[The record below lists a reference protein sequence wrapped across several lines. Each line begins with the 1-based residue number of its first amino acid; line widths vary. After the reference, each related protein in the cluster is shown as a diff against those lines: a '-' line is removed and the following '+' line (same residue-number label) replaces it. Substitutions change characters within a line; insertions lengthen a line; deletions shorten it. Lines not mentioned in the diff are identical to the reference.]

1 MEISMKIPCVK
12 RSPRILASCRTLGT
26 ENLRS
31 ISVATFCRLNRICL
45 LQKTEF
51 GYTYTMEDCIFCKIV
66 SGEIP
71 ATKVYED
78 ENFLAFLDIHP
89 QSPGHAQVIPKKHYR
104 FVWDVPN
111 IGEYFELVRKIAKAQ
126 QKAFNEELIR
136 EQVFGDEVKHA
147 HVWVWPNIISH
158 ENNNLKAN
166 AEKLRSAL

>member
-1 MEISMKIPCVK
+1 MD
-12 RSPRILASCRTLGT
+12 
-26 ENLRS
+26 
-31 ISVATFCRLNRICL
+31 
-45 LQKTEF
+45 
-51 GYTYTMEDCIFCKIV
+51 DCIFCRIIKK
-66 SGEIP
+66 EIP
-71 ATKVYED
+71 AEIIYED
-78 ENFLAFLDIHP
+78 SDFLAFLDINP
-89 QSPGHAQVIPKKHYR
+89 RGPGHTQVIPKKHYR